1 MRTIRTLGRY
11 ASCSYNQPPAWLLWL
26 PGVVPPPIIAATEGF
41 FKGEWGVHMCRIP
54 ALLIASVL
62 LVPSALHLQAQIGA
76 PGAGEALEIYFID
89 TEGGQ
94 ATLFVSP
101 SRESMLVDTGFA
113 GDRDADRIVAAMKEA
128 NVTVLDYVVITHYH
142 GDHVGGAAD
151 LAARVPIRNFV
162 DHGPYTVELQPR
174 RRRGF
179 AAYKTVRD
187 LGRAIVPKPG
197 DTIPLQGLD
206 VQFVSASGALIA
218 TGLNG
223 APGAGAPNPLCQ
235 DARLKVPDP
244 TPENFESLGLVVRYG
259 RFRLLNLGDLQ
270 WNQEH
275 RLACPNNLLG
285 TFDVFHT
292 TRHGD
297 PNSGAPQLVHAIRA
311 RAAVMNNG
319 ERKGGAPEYW
329 QSVRDAPG
337 LEDLW
342 QLHRSAAG
350 GADHNSSDQFLANVN
365 ESDHGHHLHMSV
377 RADGG
382 FTMTNSRAG
391 FSKDYAA
398 K

>member
-1 MRTIRTLGRY
+1 M
-11 ASCSYNQPPAWLLWL
+11 
-26 PGVVPPPIIAATEGF
+26 
-41 FKGEWGVHMCRIP
+41 HMSKIL
-54 ALLIASVL
+54 AFLTAGAL
-62 LVPSALHLQAQIGA
+62 LVPAALHLQAQTGT
-76 PGAGEALEIYFID
+76 PDAGDALEIYFID

-94 ATLFVSP
+94 ATLFVAP
-101 SRESMLVDTGFA
+101 SGESMLVDTGFA
-113 GDRDADRIVAAMKEA
+113 GGRDTDRIVAVLKQA

-142 GDHVGGAAD
+142 GDHVGGAAE
-151 LAARVPIRNFV
+151 LAARVPIRRFV

-174 RRRGF
+174 RRAGF

-187 LGRAIVPKPG
+187 LARAIVPTPG
-197 DTIPLQGLD
+197 DTIPVQGLD
-206 VQFVSASGALIA
+206 VRIVSASGALIT
-218 TGLNG
+218 TGLDG
-223 APGAGAPNPLCQ
+223 APGAGTPNPLCR

-275 RLACPNNLLG
+275 RLACPSNLLG

-311 RAAVMNNG
+311 RVAVMNNG

-350 GADHNSSDQFLANVN
+350 GEDHNAPGQFLANVD

-377 RADGG
+377 RADGS
-382 FTMTNSRAG
+382 FTMTNSRTG
-391 FSKDYAA
+391 FRKDYAA
-398 K
+398 P